1 MPVEERLSGG
11 LFAPDVRANP
21 YPYYQQLRDHA
32 HVSRIGPFP
41 FWGISR
47 YDDVLGVLARP
58 ELFSSTVMLRAD
70 DALLGADPPGHSRVR
85 KVFSRAF
92 AESVS
97 RVQDRIPMFAA
108 ELVERL
114 AQKKNCDLVEDL
126 AVPLPALVIAELL
139 GVEPALSGSFRQ
151 WSGAVLAES
160 LGQPANG
167 GREHHRHLE
176 TFDAFLAA
184 LVAEKVQR
192 PGSDVLSRLRADDR
206 EDFLSTAQML
216 SLARLLVIAGIET
229 TTNLIGNAIH
239 VLLSWPGLLE
249 EVLSGNASTRDVTE
263 EVLRYDPSVQF
274 VLRRA
279 TMPTTIAH
287 VDIAAGETVMALIAS
302 ANRDERRFSKPEL
315 FNPTRVREG
324 HLAFGYGPHF
334 CPGASLARSE
344 TTATL
349 DALIAGISPALRS
362 GRLQTVGWLGF
373 PQLRGPEHLWL
384 TLH

>member
-1 MPVEERLSGG
+1 MEERLSGG
-11 LFAPDVRANP
+11 LFAPDVRADP
-21 YPYYQQLRDHA
+21 YPYYQHLRGHA
-32 HVSRIGPFP
+32 PVSRIGPIP
-41 FWGISR
+41 FWAISR
-47 YDDVLGVLARP
+47 YDDVQAVLGRP

-70 DALLGADPPGHSRVR
+70 HALLGADPPGHSRVR
-85 KVFSRAF
+85 KIFSRAL

-97 RVQDRIPMFAA
+97 RVQDRIPIFATA
-108 ELVERL
+108 LVERL
-114 AQKKNCDLVEDL
+114 AKKNDCDLVEEL

-139 GVEPALSGSFRQ
+139 GVDPALSVSFRQ

-160 LGQPANG
+160 LGQPAKDV
-167 GREHHRHLE
+167 REHRRNIE
-176 TFDAFLAA
+176 MFDGFLAA
-184 LVAEKVQR
+184 LVAEKIER
-192 PGSDVLSRLRADDR
+192 PGSDVLSRLRADGR
-206 EDFLSTAQML
+206 EDLLSTAQML

-249 EVLSGNASTRDVTE
+249 QVLSDSTSTRDLTE

-279 TMPTTIAH
+279 TMQTTIAQ
-287 VDIAAGETVMALIAS
+287 VDISAGETVMALIAS
-302 ANRDERRFSKPEL
+302 ANRDERRFSEPEL

-334 CPGASLARSE
+334 CPGALLARCE
-344 TTATL
+344 TTAAL
-349 DALIAGISPALRS
+349 DALIARISPALRT
-362 GRLQTVGWLGF
+362 GRLQTVEWLAF